1 MNIFIWMNYPS
12 HHQSHFFDT
21 LIKLNV
27 NLKVGYYA
35 QITDDRKDL
44 GWDVN
49 TLKPFECHVTEAQID
64 NFVSHYSDYVH
75 IVPGYGSRFTR
86 KLAIQLSKK
95 SINWV
100 HWSEKSTPGIWWYK
114 SFLIKKWYSNL
125 VNKFALG
132 TLAQGV
138 LAEKDFRRWGIKK
151 DIKHLSYSIKP
162 LIFHEKNKSITE
174 FKGNRFAFLYLG
186 QLINRK
192 GIDLLLKAFSE
203 IRNNK
208 WCLIIVG
215 NGSAETKL
223 KNLANKLNIKSDR
236 LLFHPAVSSKDISSV
251 ISAADVFLLPSRN
264 DGWGVVLNEAA
275 SLNKPIIAS
284 DMVGA
289 AWHLIENGKNG
300 YRFTSNDY
308 NDLKIKMEFY
318 TESESLIHEH
328 SLYSRILFDR
338 YNSETMGK
346 NLISYLN
353 IWLDSNENND

>member
-12 HHQSHFFDT
+12 HHQSYFFES
-21 LIKLNV
+21 LIKQNV

-49 TLKPFECHVTEAQID
+49 TLKPFESHVTAAEMD
-64 NFVSHYSDYVH
+64 DFLSKYSNFVH

-86 KLAIQLSKK
+86 KLAIHLSQK

-100 HWSEKSTPGIWWYK
+100 HWSEKSTPGLWWYK
-114 SFLIKKWYSNL
+114 SFLIKKWYANL

-132 TLAQGV
+132 ALAQGI

-151 DIKHLSYSIKP
+151 DIKHLSYSIEP
-162 LIFHEKNKSITE
+162 LTSYEKNKNITE
-174 FKGNRFAFLYLG
+174 FKNDRLAFLYLG
-186 QLINRK
+186 QLIGRK
-192 GIDLLLKAFSE
+192 GVDLLLKAFSE
-203 IRNNK
+203 IENDK

-215 NGSAETKL
+215 NGSDEIKL
-223 KNLANKLNIKSDR
+223 QSLAHKLNIQDDR

-251 ISAADVFLLPSRN
+251 MSMADVFILPSRN

-275 SLNKPIIAS
+275 SLNKPMIAS

-289 AWHLIENGKNG
+289 AWHLIENEKNG
-300 YRFTSNDY
+300 YRFISGDY
-308 NDLKIKMEFY
+308 KDLKSKMEYY
-318 TESESLIHEH
+318 TNKTTLIDEH
-328 SLYSRILFDR
+328 ALYSRILFDQ
-338 YNSETMGK
+338 YSSEVMAK
-346 NLISYLN
+346 KLVNYLDT
-353 IWLDSNENND
+353 WLNSNENNG

>member
-21 LIKLNV
+21 LIKYDV
-27 NLKVGYYA
+27 NLRVGYYA
-35 QITDDRKDL
+35 EITNDRKDL

-49 TLKPFECHVTEAQID
+49 TLKPFESHVTAAEMD
-64 NFVSHYSDYVH
+64 DFLSKYSNFVH

-86 KLAIQLSKK
+86 KLAIHLSQK

-100 HWSEKSTPGIWWYK
+100 HWSEKSTPGLWWYK
-114 SFLIKKWYSNL
+114 SFLIKKWYANL

-132 TLAQGV
+132 ALAQGI

-162 LIFHEKNKSITE
+162 LISYGGNENISK
-174 FKGNRFAFLYLG
+174 FKIDKLAFLYLG

-192 GIDLLLKAFSE
+192 GVDLLLKAFSE
-203 IRNNK
+203 IEDDK
-208 WCLIIVG
+208 CCLIVVG
-215 NGSAETKL
+215 NGSNEIKL
-223 KNLANKLNIKSDR
+223 KDLANKLNIRADK
-236 LLFHPAVSSKDISSV
+236 LLFHPAVSSKDISS
-251 ISAADVFLLPSRN
+251 IMSLADVFILPSRN

-275 SLNKPIIAS
+275 SLSKPMIAS

-300 YRFTSNDY
+300 YRFKSGDY
-308 NDLKIKMEFY
+308 KDLKTKMEYY
-318 TESESLIHEH
+318 TKTENLINEH
-328 SLYSRILFDR
+328 SLYSHVLFDQ
-338 YNSETMGK
+338 YNSDAMAE
-346 NLISYLN
+346 NLISYLST
-353 IWLDSNENND
+353 WLNSNEDNG